1 LRYRNAKQLKEE
13 KAMAMV
19 VQLHEGVAINKFKL
33 DKPLLR
39 IGRDPASD
47 IYIDNTVVSF
57 EHAIIEVKEIAKSG
71 RKAEYYIEDLKS
83 TNSTFVNG
91 EKITRH
97 KLTHNDLIRVGW
109 NNFKFIDETQEDPN
123 KTAKIRKSWIPGVY
137 YTEEEK

>member
-1 LRYRNAKQLKEE
+1 
-13 KAMAMV
+13 MAMV
-19 VQLHEGVAINKFKL
+19 VQMHEGVAINKFKL

-47 IYIDNTVVSF
+47 IFIDNTVVSN
-57 EHAIIEVKEIAKSG
+57 EHAVIKTEDRPEPGAGVEF
-71 RKAEYYIEDLKS
+71 YVEDLNS

-97 KLTHNDLIRVGW
+97 KLRHNDIIRVGW
-109 NNFKFIDETQEDPN
+109 NTFKFIDEAEGDPN
-123 KTAKIRKSWIPGVY
+123 KTAKIHKSWIPGVY